1 MFQPDDVSR
10 TLFADRR
17 NRFEQAAGRRRLIN
31 PLRRRFDRS
40 AAVEVAAAARQPIT
54 LGRTPSGIERRA
66 A

>member
-17 NRFEQAAGRRRLIN
+17 NRFEQAAGRRRLVN
-31 PLRRRFDRS
+31 LRRRFDRS
-40 AAVEVAAAARQPIT
+40 ATVEVAAAARQPIS
-54 LGRTPSGIERRA
+54 LGRTPSAIERRA